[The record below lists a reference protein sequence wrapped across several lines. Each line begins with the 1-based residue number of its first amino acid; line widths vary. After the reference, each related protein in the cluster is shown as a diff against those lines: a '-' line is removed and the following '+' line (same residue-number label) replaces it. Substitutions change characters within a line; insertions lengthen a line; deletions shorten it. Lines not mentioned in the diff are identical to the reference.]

1 MPSSAVIRAL
11 RSRRSEASWI
21 TPPVEDGLR
30 ASPYTIQPCSTSSA
44 ARLPPTIPVLPAI
57 NATRP
62 VFMFLI
68 APPTPDTSRLDLL
81 RVLVSRD
88 ARLVEHHC
96 VELFPVSL
104 S

>member
-1 MPSSAVIRAL
+1 MPSSAATRAL
-11 RSRRSEASWI
+11 RSRRSAASGI

-57 NATRP
+57 NDTRP
-62 VFMFLI
+62 VFMFLL
-68 APPTPDTSRLDLL
+68 APPAADTSRLDLL

-88 ARLVEHHC
+88 TRLVEHHC
-96 VELFPVSL
+96 VDSFPVSL